1 MNCLKTTILC
11 TMLAASSITLSA
23 QTDLQTPATNATAIT
38 DLKNVVHIAGLNE
51 VKPNVSG
58 DLTLS
63 LQGLT
68 FHNKHVESS
77 IARERIVNAYLGSE
91 RTEPWGTT
99 GKIARKIIPYG
110 GGEVLSTL
118 TNKKVDVLTVEY
130 RDIHDGY
137 HGAVFVLPA
146 QTAAAVRDSLLAG
159 RTTRV
164 EQPAPSCD
172 TPLSQSVLLA
182 PIQVRGSELPEEYR
196 VLIYEQT
203 LRELKAG
210 ELKAGEL
217 KAGELKAGE
226 LKVKRPEER
235 FFRVG
240 DRAAGAG
247 CAAWTLHITVT
258 HFKKGNRAVRASTGP
273 LGFFLGATSL
283 TFEVRLQDA
292 GGEIVFASQI
302 KKSDRTDSESLG
314 LADSIAKHVAKS
326 FDKATESSTVQVAS
340 LR

>member
-38 DLKNVVHIAGLNE
+38 DLKNVVHIAGLDE

-203 LRELKAG
+203 LRELKA
-210 ELKAGEL
+210 
-217 KAGELKAGE
+217 
-226 LKVKRPEER
+226 KRPEEK

-247 CAAWTLHITVT
+247 CAAFTLNITVT
-258 HFKKGNRAVRASTGP
+258 NFKKGNRAVRASTGP
-273 LGFFLGATSL
+273 LGFFIGATSL
-283 TFEVRLQDA
+283 TFDVSLQDSH
-292 GGEIVFASQI
+292 GQTVFASQI
-302 KKSDRTDSESLG
+302 KKSNRTDSESLG
-314 LADSIAKHVAKS
+314 LADSIAKNVAKS
-326 FDKATESSTVQVAS
+326 FEKTTESSTVQVAS